1 MKTSNPM
8 FRDSVFENVSVLGTP
23 MTVSGTIN
31 KLLLLTIVMLISAA
45 AVFYQF
51 SLQRMDLVQIFMTT
65 GCIIGFITVL
75 VMAFK
80 PNVTPYL
87 APIYA
92 FSQGAVLSGLSC
104 FFEAAYPGI
113 VIQAITMTFLAV
125 FAMGILFKL
134 EIIKATEK
142 FRAVIFT
149 ATLAIMIFYLIS
161 FVISFFGVIVPYFTS
176 NSNLSIFINVVI
188 AVIAALN
195 LIIDFDNIGR
205 GVRTPLPSV
214 FEWYCA
220 VGLLAT
226 IMWLY
231 VEILR
236 LLARFRER

>member
-31 KLLLLTIVMLISAA
+31 KLLLLTIVMLISPA

-113 VIQAITMTFLAV
+113 VIQAITMTFFAV

-195 LIIDFDNIGR
+195 LIIDFDNIDR